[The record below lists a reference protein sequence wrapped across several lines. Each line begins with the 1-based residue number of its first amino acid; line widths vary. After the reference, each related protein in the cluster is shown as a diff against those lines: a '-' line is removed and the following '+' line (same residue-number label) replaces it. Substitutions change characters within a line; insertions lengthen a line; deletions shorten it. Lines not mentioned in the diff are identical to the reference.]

1 MRSRD
6 GNRTFSFSIC
16 TLIFLTSL
24 TLHAKEYFI
33 SYRYV
38 VKDATLYN
46 ETLYVS
52 SAMQKCS
59 GTPQQAIILETSKK
73 NITLKEI
80 IMENIDQFLS
90 HINKLALDVKHTEK
104 TKNLQNS
111 STTILTLKTTCFKVD
126 FNDNFVKIAPLK

>member
-6 GNRTFSFSIC
+6 GNRPFTFSIC
-16 TLIFLTSL
+16 TLILLTSL

-59 GTPQQAIILETSKK
+59 GVPQEAIILENSKK
-73 NITLKEI
+73 STCLKELLL
-80 IMENIDQFLS
+80 ENIDHFLS
-90 HINKLALDVKHTEK
+90 HINKLALDIKHTER
-104 TKNLQNS
+104 TKNLHNS

-126 FNDNFVKIAPLK
+126 FNDNFVIIAPFK

>member
-6 GNRTFSFSIC
+6 GNHSFSFSIC
-16 TLIFLTSL
+16 TLILLTSL

-52 SAMQKCS
+52 SAMQKCQ
-59 GTPQQAIILETSKK
+59 GTPQEVIILETSRK
-73 NITLKEI
+73 NMTLKEA
-80 IMENIDQFLS
+80 IMENIDQFLTN
-90 HINKLALDVKHTEK
+90 INKLALDVKHTEK
-104 TKNLQNS
+104 TQNLQNS